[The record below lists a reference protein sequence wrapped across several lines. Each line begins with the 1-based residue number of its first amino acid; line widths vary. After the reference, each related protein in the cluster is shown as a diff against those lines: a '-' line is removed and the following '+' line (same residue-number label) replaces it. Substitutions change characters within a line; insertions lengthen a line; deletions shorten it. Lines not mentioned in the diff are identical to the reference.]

1 MMAVGCIGWLV
12 NTRRP
17 DIAYAHSRV
26 AQHMASPTTSAMD
39 AVKRIMAYLKG
50 AKDWCLGVPLTSP
63 NGGVST
69 GSDSMGV
76 VSSLADAQA
85 KGAKTICHHSSGGGA
100 ICHDRAKGVPWQ
112 FFCDSDFAGNTEGQ
126 NRMRSQNGF
135 IATCDGAPVL
145 YGSKVSSVAF
155 AHPDIGESHADVS
168 SGANEIYAAGNATH
182 ECLHLSYIAD
192 EAGID
197 FPKPIPLQM
206 DNSTAE
212 SFAKNNAKKTKLK
225 HIDAR
230 QECVKVLRDKS
241 ILVPVHVPTKL
252 NLADMFT
259 KILTVPEFIRL
270 RNMIIV
276 QPRL

>member
-1 MMAVGCIGWLV
+1 MSD
-12 NTRRP
+12 R
-17 DIAYAHSRV
+17 
-26 AQHMASPTTSAMD
+26 
-39 AVKRIMAYLKG
+39 KG
-50 AKDWCLGVPLTSP
+50 GE
-63 NGGVST
+63 
-69 GSDSMGV
+69 
-76 VSSLADAQA
+76 
-85 KGAKTICHHSSGGGA
+85 
-100 ICHDRAKGVPWQ
+100 WQ
-112 FFCDSDFAGNTEGQ
+112 FFCDSDFAGNTEEQ

-230 QECVKVLRDKS
+230 QEWVKVLRDKS

-252 NLADMFT
+252 NLADLFT

-270 RNMIIV
+270 RNMMMV
-276 QPRL
+276 QPHS

>member
-1 MMAVGCIGWLV
+1 
-12 NTRRP
+12 
-17 DIAYAHSRV
+17 
-26 AQHMASPTTSAMD
+26 
-39 AVKRIMAYLKG
+39 
-50 AKDWCLGVPLTSP
+50 
-63 NGGVST
+63 
-69 GSDSMGV
+69 
-76 VSSLADAQA
+76 
-85 KGAKTICHHSSGGGA
+85 
-100 ICHDRAKGVPWQ
+100 
-112 FFCDSDFAGNTEGQ
+112 
-126 NRMRSQNGF
+126 MRSQNGF

-192 EAGID
+192 EMGID

-206 DNSTAE
+206 DNTTAE

-225 HIDAR
+225 HIDAH
-230 QECVKVLRDKS
+230 QEWVKVLRDKS

-270 RNMIIV
+270 RNMIMV
-276 QPRL
+276 QPRS

>member
-1 MMAVGCIGWLV
+1 M
-12 NTRRP
+12 
-17 DIAYAHSRV
+17 
-26 AQHMASPTTSAMD
+26 
-39 AVKRIMAYLKG
+39 
-50 AKDWCLGVPLTSP
+50 
-63 NGGVST
+63 
-69 GSDSMGV
+69 
-76 VSSLADAQA
+76 
-85 KGAKTICHHSSGGGA
+85 
-100 ICHDRAKGVPWQ
+100 
-112 FFCDSDFAGNTEGQ
+112 
-126 NRMRSQNGF
+126 
-135 IATCDGAPVL
+135 
-145 YGSKVSSVAF
+145 SKVSSVAF

-230 QECVKVLRDKS
+230 QEWVKVLRDKS

-252 NLADMFT
+252 NLADLFT
-259 KILTVPEFIRL
+259 KILTIPESPEYDDGATTLVTRAASEGAILEMTFAALLGLPSHCRYL
-270 RNMIIV
+270 AARSLPTRNR
-276 QPRL
+276 PH

>member
-1 MMAVGCIGWLV
+1 MGLSIGVL
-12 NTRRP
+12 
-17 DIAYAHSRV
+17 S
-26 AQHMASPTTSAMD
+26 
-39 AVKRIMAYLKG
+39 
-50 AKDWCLGVPLTSP
+50 
-63 NGGVST
+63 
-69 GSDSMGV
+69 
-76 VSSLADAQA
+76 
-85 KGAKTICHHSSGGGA
+85 
-100 ICHDRAKGVPWQ
+100 
-112 FFCDSDFAGNTEGQ
+112 
-126 NRMRSQNGF
+126 RSQVE
-135 IATCDGAPVL
+135 TQVL
-145 YGSKVSSVAF
+145 NQVHQDSLEKLNYHGDV
-155 AHPDIGESHADVS
+155 HA

-230 QECVKVLRDKS
+230 QEWVKVLRDKS

-270 RNMIIV
+270 RNMIMV
-276 QPRL
+276 QPRS